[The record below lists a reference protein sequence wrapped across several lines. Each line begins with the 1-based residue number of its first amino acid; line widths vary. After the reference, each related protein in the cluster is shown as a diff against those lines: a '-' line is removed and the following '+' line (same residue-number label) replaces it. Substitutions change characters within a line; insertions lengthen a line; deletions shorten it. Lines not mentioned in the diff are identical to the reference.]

1 MLHYSCLFY
10 FCVLVRR
17 KREGGIQRKIGRRGA
32 TDDMEEK
39 TVFVIGNKLHGG
51 LGVVEIE
58 IDRVS
63 HKDQEKINSP

>member
-1 MLHYSCLFY
+1 
-10 FCVLVRR
+10 
-17 KREGGIQRKIGRRGA
+17 
-32 TDDMEEK
+32 MEEK